1 MGTPQRATPPAATHP
16 ASHFPPRP
24 PCPCPPVPSPLCMS
38 YPSGFFRPQVNN
50 KNSMLIDTLCLLYST
65 AQTIMKKN
73 SAVSTCTTNWPT
85 SSGSSLTSTSGGR
98 SPGCRATPSAN
109 QSALQR
115 RTIFRGVWGSNS
127 SLFILFTDPPLACFP
142 ISGLH
147 HSYHVFFFIK
157 PFLIFPFP
165 FFMKDFS
172 KEQDNKEKCNFLNAK
187 KKFAMQNRGP
197 YSSYFLKPFAQ
208 G

>member
-1 MGTPQRATPPAATHP
+1 
-16 ASHFPPRP
+16 
-24 PCPCPPVPSPLCMS
+24 MS
-38 YPSGFFRPQVNN
+38 YPSWFFRPQVNN

-127 SLFILFTDPPLACFP
+127 SLFILFTDPPLACSPYLAFITHIMFSSLLSLSSSFLFLSLWRTFRKNKTTKKNVTFWMQKKSLQCKTVGLIAR
-142 ISGLH
+142 IS
-147 HSYHVFFFIK
+147 
-157 PFLIFPFP
+157 
-165 FFMKDFS
+165 
-172 KEQDNKEKCNFLNAK
+172 
-187 KKFAMQNRGP
+187 
-197 YSSYFLKPFAQ
+197 
-208 G
+208 

>member
-1 MGTPQRATPPAATHP
+1 
-16 ASHFPPRP
+16 
-24 PCPCPPVPSPLCMS
+24 MS

-157 PFLIFPFP
+157 PFVVFQSYLFLSLWRTFRKNKTTKKNVTFWMQKKSLQCKTVGLIARI
-165 FFMKDFS
+165 S
-172 KEQDNKEKCNFLNAK
+172 
-187 KKFAMQNRGP
+187 
-197 YSSYFLKPFAQ
+197 
-208 G
+208 